1 MLLFTLNAN
10 EAVYLNSFSHINP
23 FLKERLNFGAIH
35 KTTNFRSL
43 LHFGL
48 DSDKSF
54 FTVFFR
60 RLMKFIAFL
69 SELPK
74 KCELPPPSPLFRFR
88 LLLLLQL
95 YLSHFLRFMSNIIV
109 GNGITL
115 PLGRNSNSTNYI
127 KLRERGIIC
136 CKSMGAKTMSIIKG
150 STNMLHLPQIL

>member
-1 MLLFTLNAN
+1 MRTKQYFRILFRTSIHSWKRGWILAQSIKQLTLEAYCILALTLTKVFHRLL
-10 EAVYLNSFSHINP
+10 
-23 FLKERLNFGAIH
+23 
-35 KTTNFRSL
+35 
-43 LHFGL
+43 
-48 DSDKSF
+48 
-54 FTVFFR
+54 R

-74 KCELPPPSPLFRFR
+74 NVSCRLRVPFFRFR
-88 LLLLLQL
+88 LLLLQL

>member
-1 MLLFTLNAN
+1 MRTKQYFRILFRTSIHSWKRGWILAQSIKQLTLEAYCILALTLTKVFHRLL
-10 EAVYLNSFSHINP
+10 
-23 FLKERLNFGAIH
+23 
-35 KTTNFRSL
+35 
-43 LHFGL
+43 
-48 DSDKSF
+48 
-54 FTVFFR
+54 R

-74 KCELPPPSPLFRFR
+74 KCELPLRSPLFFAFGFY
-88 LLLLLQL
+88 LLLQL

-136 CKSMGAKTMSIIKG
+136 SKSMGAKTMSIIKG